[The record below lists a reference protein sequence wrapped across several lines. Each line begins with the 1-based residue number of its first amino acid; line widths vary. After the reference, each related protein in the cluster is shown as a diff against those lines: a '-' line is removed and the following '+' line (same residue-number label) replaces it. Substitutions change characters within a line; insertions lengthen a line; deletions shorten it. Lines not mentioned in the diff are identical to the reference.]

1 MSVENCQATK
11 TWDLGLGIWDLGNGK
26 WEKRVPPVPG
36 DDCIMPGATTHP
48 QFLTILGD
56 TDNEVPLVR
65 MC

>member
-36 DDCIMPGATTHP
+36 DDSKISEASLRFGTGA
-48 QFLTILGD
+48 
-56 TDNEVPLVR
+56 
-65 MC
+65 